1 MFLIDFSGEFI
12 FQKLKKKKT
21 MHDAALNLAERSE
34 ILWEK
39 VTMSTVKHKI

>member
-12 FQKLKKKKT
+12 FQKLKK
-21 MHDAALNLAERSE
+21 MHDATLTLAERKE

-39 VTMSTVKHKI
+39 VTISTVKHKI